1 MKLENQNILIVSNE
15 PWGDIWYSKH
25 NWAFELSKKNNVFFI
40 NPPSNWKLSNLWN
53 FKIKIEDYTEKLQIL
68 NYQNVLPYTRFN
80 LMHQFNN
87 FIVSKKIKK
96 WLLKHQHRDYIFWT
110 FDPYRFS
117 NPKLFSPLFSIYFLA
132 DKYDLKR
139 EISLIQNTDY
149 FITVS
154 SVLTDNLAINNPLV
168 LSHGISSSEFNCDS
182 SIEIAKDYILY
193 VGNIDY
199 RLDYDF
205 IKQLLKKFPNERF
218 LFIGK
223 MIYPTKNKLFEE
235 LFIEQQH
242 KNLISHHAVHFKILK
257 NYINKSKI
265 CIAPMLLEVNGNNI
279 NHHKLL
285 QYLAQ
290 GKPVLAP
297 QFKDY
302 DNNKLV
308 YTYIN
313 NEHGIAYLD
322 KILKEQ
328 ETENIIAERIQF
340 AQHYTYE
347 KLIQKVEAFLSKE
360 N

>member
-1 MKLENQNILIVSNE
+1 
-15 PWGDIWYSKH
+15 
-25 NWAFELSKKNNVFFI
+25 
-40 NPPSNWKLSNLWN
+40 
-53 FKIKIEDYTEKLQIL
+53 
-68 NYQNVLPYTRFN
+68 
-80 LMHQFNN
+80 
-87 FIVSKKIKK
+87 
-96 WLLKHQHRDYIFWT
+96 
-110 FDPYRFS
+110 
-117 NPKLFSPLFSIYFLA
+117 
-132 DKYDLKR
+132 
-139 EISLIQNTDY
+139 
-149 FITVS
+149 
-154 SVLTDNLAINNPLV
+154 
-168 LSHGISSSEFNCDS
+168 
-182 SIEIAKDYILY
+182 
-193 VGNIDY
+193 
-199 RLDYDF
+199 
-205 IKQLLKKFPNERF
+205 
-218 LFIGK
+218 
-223 MIYPTKNKLFEE
+223 
-235 LFIEQQH
+235 
-242 KNLISHHAVHFKILK
+242 
-257 NYINKSKI
+257 
-265 CIAPMLLEVNGNNI
+265 MLLEVNGNNI